1 MRSGSTTGTFT
12 LSRIPA
18 TATAEVIGENRSIAV
33 SNGVL
38 RDNFQSYGVHLYKI
52 TY

>member
-1 MRSGSTTGTFT
+1 MRGGSTTGTFT

-18 TATAEVIGENRSIAV
+18 TATAEVIGEGRTLNV
-33 SNGVL
+33 SNGVFQ
-38 RDNFQSYGVHLYKI
+38 DNFQSYGVHLYKV